1 MRISDWSSDVCSS
14 DLLAGPAT
22 LADAAIGVFAPGK
35 GERQVIASGDAA
47 AKVWAAG
54 IEEWKLLSAAALI
67 GLSKEALAMA
77 AAYACER
84 IAFGVP
90 IGANQGIAHPLAND
104 AIDADGAGMLLWWT
118 LRAIADGHEE
128 AAASVSMLFWFSVR
142 AATSSVAHALH
153 TFGGYGLSNEY
164 DIQLYH

>member
-1 MRISDWSSDVCSS
+1 M
-14 DLLAGPAT
+14 

-77 AAYACER
+77 ADYACER
-84 IAFGVP
+84 IAFGMP
-90 IGANQGIAHPLAND
+90 IEIG
-104 AIDADGAGMLLWWT
+104 
-118 LRAIADGHEE
+118 RASSRERVCQDVEKSAVD
-128 AAASVSMLFWFSVR
+128 VSYIKKMP
-142 AATSSVAHALH
+142 
-153 TFGGYGLSNEY
+153 Y
-164 DIQLYH
+164 I

>member
-1 MRISDWSSDVCSS
+1 M
-14 DLLAGPAT
+14 

-54 IEEWKLLSAAALI
+54 IEEWQLLSAAALI

-90 IGANQGIAHPLAND
+90 IGANPGIATPLANE
-104 AIDADGAGMLLWWT
+104 AIAADGAGM
-118 LRAIADGHEE
+118 I
-128 AAASVSMLFWFSVR
+128 
-142 AATSSVAHALH
+142 SVAEEPVIA
-153 TFGGYGLSNEY
+153 
-164 DIQLYH
+164 

>member
-1 MRISDWSSDVCSS
+1 M
-14 DLLAGPAT
+14 

-35 GERQVIASGDAA
+35 GGRQVIASGDAA

-90 IGANQGIAHPLAND
+90 TGANKGIAHPLATD
-104 AIDADGAGMLLWWT
+104 AIDADGTGMLLWSK
-118 LRAIADGHEE
+118 LRAL
-128 AAASVSMLFWFSVR
+128 AACHDEPATSVSTLFRSSVR
-142 AATSSVAHALH
+142 AATRRVAPAMP
-153 TFGGYGLSNEY
+153 
-164 DIQLYH
+164 